1 MIGWLCLLGGAFGAW
16 LSLNALW
23 PARGRLVGPSFAA
36 ATFVAELG
44 LIQALVCIGFG
55 LLFYRGGAAATVPG
69 LIGLGLHAVG
79 LAGALGLEVR
89 ALRTVDKALE
99 SVGELGVMTVPGSLG
114 WRSRPWALSHRG
126 VERID
131 DLSYGPAGARNML
144 DVWRPRGSTTARPV
158 LLQIHGGG
166 WVVGSK
172 QVQARPLMMHLAAAG
187 WVCVP
192 ITYRLSPRA
201 TFPAHLDDC
210 RLALRWIR
218 EHIADYGGDPSRIVV
233 TGGSAGGHLAALV
246 GLTEQG
252 LAGCVPFYAP
262 FDLATLFG
270 EHGDSGIGRW
280 ICRSAF
286 GCRTDEREKLAAAS
300 PLSHVHEGAPPFLVT
315 HGTGDNIV
323 PVEQARHFVAALR
336 KVSKQP
342 VLYAELPGAIHAF
355 DIWRGSRTAATV
367 AAVHRFAEWAV
378 ARPGLTSGR

>member
-1 MIGWLCLLGGAFGAW
+1 MIGWLCLLGGLFGAW

-23 PARGRLVGPSFAA
+23 PVRGRLTAPSFAA

-44 LIQALVCIGFG
+44 IWQALACVVFG
-55 LLFYRGGAAATVPG
+55 WLFWLGGAAGSVPG
-69 LIGLGLHAVG
+69 LIGLGLHGVG
-79 LAGALGLEVR
+79 LVAALGLEVR
-89 ALRTVDKALE
+89 ALRTVGNAIE
-99 SVGELGVMTVPGSLG
+99 AVRELGVVTVPGRLA
-114 WRSRPWALSHRG
+114 WRARPWAYSDRG
-126 VERID
+126 VERVA
-131 DLSYGPAGARNML
+131 DLSYGPAGRRNML
-144 DVWRPRGSTTARPV
+144 DVWRPRGATTQRPV

-172 QVQARPLMMHLAAAG
+172 EVQARPLMMHLAAAG

-210 RLALRWIR
+210 RLALRWVR
-218 EHIADYGGDPSRIVV
+218 EHIAEYGGDPSRIVV

-246 GLTEQG
+246 GLNEAG

-262 FDLATLFG
+262 FDLAALFG
-270 EHGDSGIGRW
+270 DYGRSSIGRW

-300 PLSHVHEGAPPFLVT
+300 PISFVHENAPPFFVI
-315 HGTGDNIV
+315 HGTADTLV
-323 PVEQARHFVAALR
+323 PVDQARRFVEALK

-342 VLYAELPGAIHAF
+342 VRYAELPGAIHAF
-355 DIWRGSRTAATV
+355 DVFRGSRTAATV

-378 ARPGLTSGR
+378 SRSRLPS